1 MMFPN
6 RKEDLFSRKVKLTPP
21 AYRRIKI
28 ASVNLNLSL
37 PITYP
42 FQRSK
47 TPAWTY
53 NNNYIFYIDAS
64 KSDTVDA
71 AYVTNDTQQAF
82 RLSPECSVNTAE
94 LYAILRALQ
103 SAEAHHESNKSLAI
117 CTDSISSILN
127 IQKLYPTNPIMI
139 KIQEEIQK
147 HTNCR
152 KGSTSHLGTSTLRN
166 RRKRTRRSN
175 S

>member
-1 MMFPN
+1 M
-6 RKEDLFSRKVKLTPP
+6 EIHTEL
-21 AYRRIKI
+21 
-28 ASVNLNLSL
+28 LNLVKDKPLKSVL
-37 PITYP
+37 
-42 FQRSK
+42 K
-47 TPAWTY
+47 TKLAALLTSISS
-53 NNNYIFYIDAS
+53 NYIFYIDAS